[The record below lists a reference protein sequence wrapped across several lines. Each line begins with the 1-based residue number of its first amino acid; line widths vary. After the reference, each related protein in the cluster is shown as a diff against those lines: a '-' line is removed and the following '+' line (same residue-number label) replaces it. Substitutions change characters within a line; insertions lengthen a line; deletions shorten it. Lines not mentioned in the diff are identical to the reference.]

1 MRILVL
7 NHEFPPI
14 GGGGGQAC
22 QDIALE
28 LCRRG
33 HEVRVLT
40 SLYKGL
46 AAHEENDNL
55 QVIRLPVCRQKLFQA
70 GIFTMGLYVVG
81 AIIKGIRIIRDW
93 KPQLIHVHFA
103 VPAGAAALALH
114 RLTGIPYLLTTH
126 LGDIPGGSPQKT
138 QGWFRWLYPFTKPI
152 WRNAA
157 AITTVSK
164 FTQSLAEKQYGI
176 KPVVIPNGIR
186 INEGRKIKLNS
197 PPVIIFAGRFAPQK
211 NLDVFIDVLEQIR
224 DLQWNCI
231 MLGDGPLF
239 THIRMRVEKAGLLE
253 RISMPGWVSPD
264 EVTRWMGKSD
274 ILFMPSLTEG
284 LPVVGLQALE
294 TGLAI
299 VASNTGGFIDLVEQ
313 ERNGALLDPG
323 DTPGFAKKMQA
334 LINDPD
340 ELLRARNNSLQI
352 AQKFSISNIVDS
364 YEEVMKTVVARSD
377 IRRLTNQ

>member
-14 GGGGGQAC
+14 GGGGGKVC
-22 QDIALE
+22 QDIARE

-40 SLYKGL
+40 SLYTGL
-46 AAHEENDNL
+46 AAHEEKDNL
-55 QVIRLPVCRQKLFQA
+55 LVIRLPVCRQKLFQA
-70 GIFTMGLYVVG
+70 GLLTMGLYVVQ
-81 AIIKGIRIIRDW
+81 AIIYGKRVIRDW

-103 VPAGAAALALH
+103 VPAGAAAFALH

-138 QGWFRWLYPFTKPI
+138 RGWFRWLYPFTIPI

-157 AITTVSK
+157 VITTVSE

-176 KPVVIPNGIR
+176 RPDVIPNGIR
-186 INEGRKIKLNS
+186 IKEGRKIKLNS
-197 PPVIIFAGRFAPQK
+197 PPTIIFAGRFAPQK
-211 NLDVFIDVLEQIR
+211 NLDIFIDVLEQIR

-239 THIRMRVEKAGLLE
+239 AHIHMRVEKAGLLE

-264 EVTRWMGKSD
+264 EVTRLMEKSD
-274 ILFMPSLTEG
+274 VLFMPSLTEG

-299 VASNTGGFIDLVEQ
+299 VASNTGGFIDLVDE
-313 ERNGALLDPG
+313 ERNGVLLDPV
-323 DTPGFAKKMQA
+323 DIPGFAKKLQA
-334 LINDPD
+334 LINNQD
-340 ELLRARNNSLQI
+340 ELLLARKNSLQI
-352 AQKFSISNIVDS
+352 AQKFSISNIVNS
-364 YEEVMKTVVARSD
+364 YEEVMKIVAARPD
-377 IRRLTNQ
+377 IQRLANK

>member
-1 MRILVL
+1 MNSHRLGEEGEKHARILRWSCA
-7 NHEFPPI
+7 E
-14 GGGGGQAC
+14 
-22 QDIALE
+22 
-28 LCRRG
+28 RG
-33 HEVRVLT
+33 HEVKILT

-46 AAHEENDNL
+46 AVIEENDNL
-55 QVIRLPVCRQKLFQA
+55 QVFRLPVCRQKLFQA
-70 GIFTMGLYVVG
+70 GLITMGLYVVQ
-81 AIIKGIRIIRDW
+81 AIINGIRIIRDW

-138 QGWFRWLYPFTKPI
+138 KGWFRWLYPFTKPI

-157 AITTVSK
+157 AITTVSE
-164 FTQSLAEKQYGI
+164 FTQSLAEKQYGV

-186 INEGRKIKLNS
+186 INGGREIKLNS
-197 PPVIIFAGRFAPQK
+197 PPMIIFAGRFAPQK
-211 NLDVFIDVLEQIR
+211 NLDVLIDVLEQIR

-239 THIRMRVEKAGLLE
+239 AHIRMRVEKAGLLE
-253 RISMPGWVSPD
+253 RISMPSWVSPD
-264 EVTRWMGKSD
+264 EVTRLMEKSD

-299 VASNTGGFIDLVEQ
+299 VASDIGGFIDLVEQ

-323 DTPGFAKKMQA
+323 DSPGFAKKMRS
-334 LINDPD
+334 LLNDS
-340 ELLRARNNSLQI
+340 R
-352 AQKFSISNIVDS
+352 
-364 YEEVMKTVVARSD
+364 
-377 IRRLTNQ
+377 